1 MTLIV
6 KETRVRRTPSRYS
19 SSPTTTTKSSS
30 GTQKRAPK
38 KKEETFKPSSR
49 LQKRA
54 PKKKKKEETSIKKR
68 VKPTIVAPSSLIIK
82 TSRVRKT
89 PKRYSPSP
97 TTTTFPHK
105 RTPKQK
111 EKPSTKAKATPK
123 KKTTTKPTPKK
134 ITKEKKQ
141 KKKGSSTKIPSPLS
155 PKTRKQKA
163 AKQLS
168 TRQRTLSP
176 DSYYLYSKLEHNTQ
190 LPPFNNKLTQA
201 QIEEIESL
209 VSPWYTVEDL
219 LWRLRTV
226 RKKSMLDD

>member
-1 MTLIV
+1 M
-6 KETRVRRTPSRYS
+6 
-19 SSPTTTTKSSS
+19 
-30 GTQKRAPK
+30 A
-38 KKEETFKPSSR
+38 
-49 LQKRA
+49 A
-54 PKKKKKEETSIKKR
+54 
-68 VKPTIVAPSSLIIK
+68 SSLIIRNP
-82 TSRVRKT
+82 RVRRA

-97 TTTTFPHK
+97 TSTTFLHK
-105 RTPKQK
+105 RTPKKK
-111 EKPSTKAKATPK
+111 EKKTSTKTKTIPK
-123 KKTTTKPTPKK
+123 KKEITTKPTPKK
-134 ITKEKKQ
+134 ITKEKKA
-141 KKKGSSTKIPSPLS
+141 KKKASSTTPSPLS

-176 DSYYLYSKLEHNTQ
+176 DSYYLYSKFEHNTEVP
-190 LPPFNNKLTQA
+190 LFNNKLTQA